1 MEVLTKQIVKKLPK
15 NLRLI
20 SIVQEAITNSIQANA
35 NQIEVFFETIDN
47 NLIEGTNLKVKR
59 VIVCDNGE
67 GFTDDNIKSFNQFMS
82 DYKYNLGCKGIGRF
96 TYLTIC
102 SNIEIFSHNKN
113 KPIKFNFTL
122 DTQAIVPQNCFEFT
136 TLNQTKIV
144 FNDIQNKTISC
155 DLKQEVKLIVE
166 HFISTFKFMVD
177 DKKNVLIK
185 IFLNND
191 FIEKID
197 SNRYGKGFTDD
208 YFEIQLGEIIEKFNV
223 SYKKQGSSIKGF
235 YCANKR
241 SVKEDG
247 LEINFRTKNDS
258 GLLFFVTSNFFDEN
272 VNDERTDFTIKDED
286 KNLMYLDWNTIN
298 KHLFAKI
305 NTICKNEGIDIEE
318 ISIKN
323 KNESIKNAPYLAAYI
338 SKSKNMATSASI
350 IKEAKELFE
359 LDKSYI
365 RNTKNINNS
374 DYEERLYTSNQ
385 AELAEYFFDREKIIK
400 DIKNTIDDTAK
411 KRNETIIH
419 DKIMKRKTSDK
430 NQLDY
435 KNSNLWLF
443 DERFMTYT
451 YAYSDNTINKILQ
464 LSDNDKNIRPD
475 ICIFTK
481 SKKDASEIV
490 LIELKGSDATG
501 EKNSSGINELNKYA
515 RKIKNYFEQNGKEIL
530 IWSYLITT
538 FNKETKQEIEDTNG
552 IKRAYTTKG
561 DLYYL
566 YNDNLNMVTH
576 ILTLDTMVEDAMARN
591 QLFLNILRGNI
602 GSGNI

>member
-191 FIEKID
+191 FIEEID
-197 SNRYGKGFTDD
+197 SNRYGKGFADD

-241 SVKEDG
+241 SIKEDG

-272 VNDERTDFTIKDED
+272 VDDERTDFTIKDED

-323 KNESIKNAPYLAAYI
+323 KNESIKNAPYLTAYI

-385 AELAEYFFDREKIIK
+385 AELAEYFFDRERIIK

-481 SKKDASEIV
+481 SKEDASEIV

-561 DLYYL
+561 DIYYL

>member
-191 FIEKID
+191 FIEEID

-323 KNESIKNAPYLAAYI
+323 KNESIKNAPYLTAYI

-385 AELAEYFFDREKIIK
+385 AELAEYFFDRERIIK

-481 SKKDASEIV
+481 SKEDASEIV

-561 DLYYL
+561 DIYYL

>member
-191 FIEKID
+191 FIEEID

-385 AELAEYFFDREKIIK
+385 AELAEYFFDRERIIK

-481 SKKDASEIV
+481 SKEDASEIV